1 MLQALLEKLGI
12 KNIDDLKPA
21 ERATYIQ
28 WAKVLEKGEITI
40 DDLKILLPK
49 ELDRAHQ
56 ELRGFDNS
64 AEKDLFYKAYAEL
77 CSNIMKI
84 ILAPA
89 KERDNLKSMLKKKFN
104 IDEKGRLSKHQH
116 FHDSKSKENL
126 DRILRRGAG
135 SLKTRRHR
143 FPHKARRSYLTASD
157 LERYLKVLVPELIR
171 RIAIRAAG
179 GTRKEEVNSLSTPC
193 AISGAS

>member
-77 CSNIMKI
+77 CSNIMKM

-104 IDEKGRLSKHQH
+104 ID
-116 FHDSKSKENL
+116 
-126 DRILRRGAG
+126 
-135 SLKTRRHR
+135 
-143 FPHKARRSYLTASD
+143 
-157 LERYLKVLVPELIR
+157 
-171 RIAIRAAG
+171 
-179 GTRKEEVNSLSTPC
+179 
-193 AISGAS
+193 